1 MNLQK
6 IVKSA
11 LLVAGVALTLAAAT
25 GSANANTFTVINN
38 CGYTV
43 YPGLYPAVYQNGGW
57 SMAPGSSVSF
67 GVATNFNGR
76 IWGRQGCNSASPA
89 QCASGSCGGS
99 GLQCAGTTGQ
109 LGTSL
114 AEFNLNANGTDWY
127 DVSYVDGQDT
137 PIGITVSNSSCVQP
151 NVGSK
156 ISCPTT
162 VQNGVDCL
170 SPCTQTGN
178 PQYCCSGSYGTSSAC
193 QVSTWPANDQAYVNN
208 IHAACPHTYA
218 YAYDDPVG
226 LLTCPT
232 GGGNNYTITFC
243 PGGSSSTGG
252 GTTGGGGTI
261 SAGIHTLTPQC
272 APSERLDDNAGG
284 TANGNPVQI
293 WQANGLAPQQW
304 NFASIGGNN
313 YNLAVNEGPYCLDD
327 MGGAQGTQVA
337 VWSCNGNVN
346 QSWTVNTQNGGYALI
361 DGSGLCLD
369 VANGTPANGTQVRNW
384 PCNNSSAQTWMADY
398 TTPTIGN
405 GVHTL
410 TPQCATGS
418 RLDDNAAGT
427 GNGNPVQI
435 WQANG
440 SAAQQ
445 WNFNNIGGS
454 NFNLAVNLG
463 PYCLDDM
470 GGSQGTQAA
479 VWSCNGNVNQTW
491 TATALQGGFMFQNG
505 GGLCLDVSGAGSS
518 NGTKVQ
524 SWPCNYGSAQ
534 NWAVN

>member
-1 MNLQK
+1 MMNLRT
-6 IVKSA
+6 IVKNSI
-11 LLVAGVALTLAAAT
+11 LLAGAALTLAAAT
-25 GSANANTFTVINN
+25 GSVSANTFTVINN

-43 YPGLYPAVYQNGGW
+43 YPGLYPAVYNNGGW

-89 QCASGSCGGS
+89 QCSSGSCGGS

-137 PIGITVSNSSCVQP
+137 PIGITVSNGSCVQP

-178 PQYCCSGSYGTSSAC
+178 PAYCCSGSYNTPQTC

-208 IHAACPHTYA
+208 IHSSCPHTYA
-218 YAYDDPVG
+218 YAYDDNIG

-252 GTTGGGGTI
+252 GTTGGGGVAP
-261 SAGIHTLTPQC
+261 SSGIHTLTP
-272 APSERLDDNAGG
+272 G
-284 TANGNPVQI
+284 
-293 WQANGLAPQQW
+293 
-304 NFASIGGNN
+304 
-313 YNLAVNEGPYCLDD
+313 
-327 MGGAQGTQVA
+327 
-337 VWSCNGNVN
+337 
-346 QSWTVNTQNGGYALI
+346 
-361 DGSGLCLD
+361 
-369 VANGTPANGTQVRNW
+369 
-384 PCNNSSAQTWMADY
+384 
-398 TTPTIGN
+398 
-405 GVHTL
+405 
-410 TPQCATGS
+410 CATGS

-427 GNGNPVQI
+427 ANGTKIQI
-435 WQANG
+435 WTANG

-445 WNFNNIGGS
+445 WNFASVGTNTW
-454 NFNLAVNLG
+454 NLAVNLG
-463 PYCLDDM
+463 PYCLD
-470 GGSQGTQAA
+470 GGAAQVGTPAQL
-479 VWSCNGNVNQTW
+479 WSCNG
-491 TATALQGGFMFQNG
+491 TADQAWVSGPAAQSGAYNFASKQS
-505 GGLCLDVSGAGSS
+505 GLCLDVSGAGSA
-518 NGTKVQ
+518 NGTVVQ
-524 SWPCNYGSAQ
+524 SYTCNGTAAQ
-534 NWAVN
+534 AWYLN